1 MGQPLDVRLETADA
15 VAEALRQ
22 HRNDAIG
29 EINAVA
35 AFDRF
40 FVELAP
46 GNNVSSDVGDVHAEP
61 PTAAVES
68 LDDAQL
74 WWRPNPHANSVG
86 ALVRHLSGNVRALV
100 GRGIGGSGYVRDRE
114 GEFAGPPLPRA
125 ELLAEFDAAI
135 AEADAVLSA
144 LTAARLAEPS
154 SDPTFYPT
162 VLEDVLNVTIHMS
175 THVGQMVWV
184 AKMLREGALDDVWRR
199 AHLETGVY
207 GRR

>member
-1 MGQPLDVRLETADA
+1 MTGPAVPRVPTDPALAALEHCRLRIARA
-15 VAEALRQ
+15 FPRQ
-22 HRNDAIG
+22 IH
-29 EINAVA
+29 
-35 AFDRF
+35 
-40 FVELAP
+40 
-46 GNNVSSDVGDVHAEP
+46 
-61 PTAAVES
+61 AAVES

-199 AHLETGVY
+199 THLEAGVY